1 MRDNPIP
8 KFYTIDIP
16 FERPKE
22 NDIAGAVARE
32 LPRLF
37 PDSASLV
44 GKTVAI
50 TGGSRGIANIDT
62 ITKSAVDWFTER
74 GASPFILPAMG
85 SHGGGTPEGQSA
97 LLDHYGISEATM
109 GVPIKSEMETH
120 SPGVVDGVEIHC
132 AQVAWEADIILPLNR
147 VKAHTGIKGP
157 LESGISKICAI
168 GLGKLRGAECYHSP
182 EAGVRIGDAI
192 RIGAQW
198 LIDQGK
204 VQGGLAIVENGYHET
219 AIIQAVPKD
228 TFFEDEEALLT
239 RSKEL
244 LPRLALP
251 SIDLLWL
258 KQIGKDIS
266 GSGLDTNVVNRH
278 PHAHM
283 PGKRWQPEGPKVV
296 YILVSEL
303 SPGSEGNGLGMGI
316 CDFATQSFAAQ
327 VDHQKTQLNALTS
340 FAPNAAGLPLIRE
353 NDQDMLN
360 ASMSVLRRS
369 ERGPAIVGIKNT
381 QHCSQAFVSEAGLA
395 TAQEHSGAQALE
407 GPFDLDFTEAGDVI
421 WPLSD

>member
-16 FERPKE
+16 FERPIEK
-22 NDIAGAVARE
+22 DIAGAVSRE
-32 LPRLF
+32 LRELF
-37 PDSASLV
+37 PDSNRLD
-44 GKTVAI
+44 GKSVAV

-62 ITKSAVDWFTER
+62 ITKCAVDWFKEQ
-74 GASPFILPAMG
+74 GAAPFILPAMG
-85 SHGGGTPEGQSA
+85 SHGGGTPEGQTA
-97 LLDHYGISEATM
+97 LLNHYGISEDTM
-109 GVPIKSEMETH
+109 GVPIKSDMDTH
-120 SPGVVDGVEIHC
+120 SPGVVNGVEIHC
-132 AQVAWEADIILPLNR
+132 AQVAWDADIILPLNR

-168 GLGKLRGAECYHSP
+168 GLGKLKGAECYHSP

-198 LIDQGK
+198 LIDQNK

-219 AIIQAVPKD
+219 AMIKGVPAN

-244 LPRLALP
+244 LPRLPVP

-316 CDFATQSFAAQ
+316 CDFATESFAAQ

-353 NDQDMLN
+353 NDLDMVG
-360 ASMSVLRRS
+360 AAMSVLRRS
-369 ERGPAIVGIKNT
+369 EKGPVIVGIQNT
-381 QHCSQAFVSEAGLA
+381 QHCSRAFISEAGLA
-395 TAQEHSGAQALE
+395 IAKEHSGAHVLE
-407 GPFDLDFTEAGDVI
+407 GPFELEFNPTGEVN
-421 WPLSD
+421 WPV